1 MNKIKKLN
9 SDIEKYA
16 GLSSQLNTEIST
28 LQTEI
33 AENTKALDTATAL
46 RQKQLAEF
54 TEEETDMLSSIKSLG
69 GAVKALEKHN
79 SASLLQA
86 EVTDAEQEKLVAM
99 VHFQLH
105 HHRDILKGVLTPSQ
119 RRMLEDF
126 TGLNTVPAR
135 PGTQFLQTAEGEEYN
150 PEYQSQSS
158 GIFGTLSAMKESFE
172 TNLQQSQAEE
182 TTNQQAY
189 EDLKAS
195 KTAEIKAGQ
204 DENHAQSNEDLEM
217 TTETLDAD
225 RKYLAS
231 VKEHCANIDAEME
244 QRKKT
249 RQAEIGAVSKALE
262 FLTSDEAQD
271 LIARTLG
278 FVQIRSEA
286 RAQQRLRDVQR
297 DLQNAARAA
306 HDPRLSALA
315 VRVRLDAFA
324 KVRESLQGMI
334 DKLLQEK
341 EDEIKKKDFCV
352 DSLNT
357 NMRTTETTEQEK
369 ADAIAKADDH
379 KNAMERLTK
388 EIADNNAEIARQ
400 RVELKKASEE
410 RNKANK
416 DFQETVADQR
426 ATQKL
431 LSAALGVL
439 KSFYEKAALIQDLAR
454 YRAPAGPPPPP
465 GFKKYENNGASGGVM
480 NMIQS
485 IIDDA
490 KAMEAE
496 ALSGEEQAQQAYED
510 FVRDTNDT
518 VIT

>member
-105 HHRDILKGVLTPSQ
+105 HHKDILEGVLTPSQ
-119 RRMLEDF
+119 RRMLESF
-126 TGLNTVPAR
+126 TGLNTVPTR

-150 PEYQSQSS
+150 PEYQSQSG

-195 KTAEIKAGQ
+195 KSSEIKAGQ
-204 DENHAQSNEDLEM
+204 DQNQAKTALLAETDEKHAQSREDLEM

-225 RKYLAS
+225 RKYLANL
-231 VKEHCANIDAEME
+231 KEHCANIDAEMAE
-244 QRKKT
+244 RTKT
-249 RQAEIGAVSKALE
+249 RQAEIGAVSKAMA
-262 FLTSDEAQD
+262 FLA
-271 LIARTLG
+271 
-278 FVQIRSEA
+278 
-286 RAQQRLRDVQR
+286 
-297 DLQNAARAA
+297 
-306 HDPRLSALA
+306 
-315 VRVRLDAFA
+315 
-324 KVRESLQGMI
+324 
-334 DKLLQEK
+334 
-341 EDEIKKKDFCV
+341 
-352 DSLNT
+352 
-357 NMRTTETTEQEK
+357 
-369 ADAIAKADDH
+369 
-379 KNAMERLTK
+379 
-388 EIADNNAEIARQ
+388 
-400 RVELKKASEE
+400 
-410 RNKANK
+410 
-416 DFQETVADQR
+416 
-426 ATQKL
+426 
-431 LSAALGVL
+431 
-439 KSFYEKAALIQDLAR
+439 
-454 YRAPAGPPPPP
+454 
-465 GFKKYENNGASGGVM
+465 
-480 NMIQS
+480 
-485 IIDDA
+485 
-490 KAMEAE
+490 
-496 ALSGEEQAQQAYED
+496 
-510 FVRDTNDT
+510 
-518 VIT
+518 

>member
-105 HHRDILKGVLTPSQ
+105 HHKDILEGVLTPSQ
-119 RRMLEDF
+119 RRMLESF

-204 DENHAQSNEDLEM
+204 DQNQAKTALLAETDEKHAQSNEDLEM

-278 FVQIRSEA
+278 FVQLRTQA
-286 RAQQRLRDVQR
+286 RVQQRLRDVQR
-297 DLQNAARAA
+297 DLQKAAKAA

-315 VRVRLDAFA
+315 MRVRLDAFE

-431 LSAALGVL
+431 LN
-439 KSFYEKAALIQDLAR
+439 KAN
-454 YRAPAGPPPPP
+454 
-465 GFKKYENNGASGGVM
+465 K
-480 NMIQS
+480 
-485 IIDDA
+485 
-490 KAMEAE
+490 
-496 ALSGEEQAQQAYED
+496 D
-510 FVRDTNDT
+510 FQ
-518 VIT
+518 